1 MEREKVYSIL
11 DGERAYQNTVRKDNE
26 NETRQD
32 EEKSVA
38 DFILY
43 MEYTLNKAKEAIYTL
58 NEEEALSL
66 IRKATAL
73 GVATGE
79 AFGFPER

>member
-32 EEKSVA
+32 EEKPVA

-43 MEYTLNKAKEAIYTL
+43 MDHTLNKAKDAIYTL
-58 NEEEALSL
+58 DEEALSL
-66 IRKATAL
+66 IRKVTAL